1 MSKQKLP
8 GTDLLNGVKNTVKQ
22 EKDGHM
28 KKIDWKTVRTVVI
41 TLVAVLALVGA
52 FLGGM
57 KYQKSIDDTVKS
69 EVKALSAVVSK
80 E

>member
-1 MSKQKLP
+1 MAKDLP
-8 GTDLLNGVKNTVKQ
+8 GTKLLNEAKDKVNK
-22 EKDGHM
+22 KDGNM
-28 KKIDWKTVRTVVI
+28 KNIDWKTIRTVVI
-41 TLVAVLALVGA
+41 TLVAVASLVGA

-57 KYQKSIDDTVKS
+57 NYQKSINDQVKS